1 MDLIQS
7 IWEAGVVGAG
17 GAGFPS
23 HIKLSTTVD
32 TLIINAVE
40 CEPLLETD
48 KYYMRYFAKELIK
61 SIDIVGT
68 HLNASRKVIGV
79 KAKYKKEIEC
89 LTHAIK
95 KQNSE
100 IEIKALESFYPAGDE
115 QMLVREILEVSIPPG
130 GIPLAVGAVVSNVA
144 TLLDIERSMRN
155 IPVTSRVVTVTG
167 AVKTPTLI
175 NVPIGTSIKECLEQ
189 AGGVLPERYAVIL
202 GGPMMGADCHMEA
215 IESTFVTKT
224 LGGIVVLPE
233 DHPII
238 VRKRLSFQHIINRTA
253 SSCIQCRMCTDL
265 CPRFLNGHPLW
276 PHKVMRA
283 IGNGEKAL
291 DAYESA
297 LLCCECGICELYA
310 CPMGL
315 SPKTV
320 NQKVKQMLLTSG
332 YKRKASPND
341 VSGITDAHEMR
352 KYRIVYSNRL
362 IARVALSEY
371 EQIHLDHVIRYTPEH
386 VTIGLKQHIGKPAK
400 PCIKTGDYV
409 NKGECIAEVEKD
421 QLGARIHASISGIAT
436 VTENAVIIRQDVQRE
451 ARHD

>member
-1 MDLIQS
+1 MELIQS

-23 HIKLSTTVD
+23 HIKLNTTVD

-48 KYYMRYFAKELIK
+48 KYYMRYFAEELIK
-61 SIDIVGT
+61 SIEIVGA
-68 HLNASRKVIGV
+68 HLKVSRKIIGI

-95 KQNSE
+95 QQNAP

-144 TLLDIERSMRN
+144 TLLDIEKSIRN
-155 IPVTSRVVTVTG
+155 IPVTSRVITVTG

-175 NVPIGTSIKECLEQ
+175 SVPIGTSIKECLEL
-189 AGGVLPERYAVIL
+189 AGDALPARYAVIL
-202 GGPMMGADCHMEA
+202 GGPMMGADCHMEDVKN
-215 IESTFVTKT
+215 TFVTKT

-238 VRKRLSFQHIINRTA
+238 TRKRLSFQHIINRTA

-291 DAYESA
+291 EAYESA

-320 NQKVKQMLLTSG
+320 NQKVKQMLLSGG
-332 YKRKASPND
+332 YKRKPSLG
-341 VSGITDAHEMR
+341 VSLTTEVHEMR
-352 KYRIVYSNRL
+352 NYRKVHSNRL
-362 IARVALSEY
+362 TARVALSEY
-371 EQIHLDHVIRYTPEH
+371 EHIHLDQVILFTPKC
-386 VTIGLKQHIGKPAK
+386 VTIGLKQHIGKPAI

-409 NKGECIAEVEKD
+409 TKGECIAEVEKD
-421 QLGARIHASISGIAT
+421 QMGARIHASISGIVT
-436 VTENAVIIRQDVQRE
+436 VTESAVIIRKDEQKE

>member
-1 MDLIQS
+1 MELIQS
-7 IWEAGVVGAG
+7 IKEAGVVGAG

-23 HIKLSTTVD
+23 HIKLNTTVE
-32 TLIINAVE
+32 TLIVNGVE

-48 KYYMRYFAKELIK
+48 KYYMRHFAEELIR
-61 SIDIVGT
+61 SIEIVGT
-68 HLNASRKVIGV
+68 HLKATRKIIGI
-79 KAKYKKEIEC
+79 KAKYKKEIQC
-89 LTHAIK
+89 LEHAIQ
-95 KQNSE
+95 KQNSK

-115 QMLVREILEVSIPPG
+115 QMLVKEILNLSIPPG

-144 TLLDIERSMRN
+144 TLLDIEKSIQN
-155 IPVTSRVVTVTG
+155 VPVTSRVITVTG

-175 NVPIGTSIKECLEQ
+175 KVPIGTSIKACLDL
-189 AGGVLPERYAVIL
+189 AGGVLPTLYAVIL
-202 GGPMMGADCHMEA
+202 GGPMMGADCNMAA

-224 LGGIVVLPE
+224 LGGIIVLPE
-233 DHPII
+233 AHPII
-238 VRKRLSFQHIINRTA
+238 TSKRLSFKHIINRAA

-283 IGNGEKAL
+283 IGNGEKSL
-291 DAYESA
+291 EAYESA

-320 NQKVKQMLLTSG
+320 NQKVKQMLLSSG
-332 YKRKASPND
+332 YKRKVTSESEP
-341 VSGITDAHEMR
+341 VITEAHDMR
-352 KYRIVYSNRL
+352 PYRKVYSNRL

-371 EQIHLDHVIRYTPEH
+371 AQIHLDDLVSYTPPQ
-386 VTIGLKQHIGKPAK
+386 VTIGLKQHIGKPAI
-400 PCIKTGDYV
+400 PCVKTGDV
-409 NKGECIAEVEKD
+409 VEAGQCIADIED
-421 QLGARIHASISGIAT
+421 GAMGARVHASISGT
-436 VTENAVIIRQDVQRE
+436 VTVIENAVVITEGIQKE